1 MADSRKNL
9 FTRTAIILALIAWMM
24 VLGACSATQPSVSPD
39 VAKPL
44 ELKAIQSIS
53 TVQETDQFKVEVGS
67 DRLLTYT
74 SVKKPSPL
82 SVVLY
87 FPETVID
94 TAVTDSV
101 IDSDVVS
108 FITASAISTEG
119 QASRIEIGLKQ
130 DVPYEV
136 IRGESGLSIVFH
148 SFADQEDLETAM
160 NTDTGK
166 VSPALVVRQP
176 AIVTAS
182 QTTTEEM
189 PAVVEANQESSGTD
203 GVQSA
208 MASAADSPSTEKEP
222 SGLAWVNRIDFASE
236 EAGKSTVII
245 GTTHPVTYSIK
256 KKTDTWIQLR
266 LNKTNL
272 PDYRKHP
279 LVTTRFESAVNRIL
293 PVQKPEMKT
302 ETLFSFELRESV
314 PFFVE
319 QNENF
324 IMVHFEASSIP
335 PKPLAEA
342 DLPPWKTIMA
352 ELAIEDQA
360 ETTSV
365 SAQEPT
371 LTAGEKPVEAAA
383 ETGGVSMT
391 ALSSQRPKKYSGEKI
406 ALDFFETDIKNV
418 FRILR
423 EISGKN
429 FAIDKDVSGRVTLTL
444 DKPVPWDQVLDLVLR
459 MNQLGRVYEDDIIRI
474 ATLETL
480 KNEEEL
486 RAAKI
491 AAAQESLQQ
500 EKALE
505 PLVTEYIAVNYSN
518 ATTEILPHIKNI
530 LTPDRGT
537 VSVDTRNNQII
548 LTDTADKVWQVK
560 EIVNRIDKVTPQV
573 IIEARIA
580 EVNTDVS
587 SEFGFDW
594 DAQAGPA
601 ENNLLDGI
609 FNGDMAMNF
618 PAPSANSS
626 IGFNFARISGT
637 PFVLNAR
644 LNALETNG
652 DGKIISSPKI
662 VTLDNKKAKI
672 KQGIEYPYLER
683 DDTGGSSVSFKD
695 IDLLLEVTP
704 HVTPDNR
711 VSMEIMITKNDID
724 SITNGV
730 PSLSTN
736 EAETELLVNDGD
748 TIVIGGIMKTRK
760 TSATSGFPWLSKI
773 PVLGWF
779 FKTKADS
786 KESSE
791 LLIFITPK
799 IVKLE
804 QRQML

>member
-1 MADSRKNL
+1 
-9 FTRTAIILALIAWMM
+9 
-24 VLGACSATQPSVSPD
+24 
-39 VAKPL
+39 
-44 ELKAIQSIS
+44 
-53 TVQETDQFKVEVGS
+53 
-67 DRLLTYT
+67 
-74 SVKKPSPL
+74 
-82 SVVLY
+82 
-87 FPETVID
+87 
-94 TAVTDSV
+94 
-101 IDSDVVS
+101 
-108 FITASAISTEG
+108 
-119 QASRIEIGLKQ
+119 
-130 DVPYEV
+130 
-136 IRGESGLSIVFH
+136 
-148 SFADQEDLETAM
+148 
-160 NTDTGK
+160 
-166 VSPALVVRQP
+166 
-176 AIVTAS
+176 
-182 QTTTEEM
+182 M
-189 PAVVEANQESSGTD
+189 PAVVEASQESSG
-203 GVQSA
+203 
-208 MASAADSPSTEKEP
+208 ADSPSTEKEP
-222 SGLAWVNRIDFASE
+222 PGPAWVNRIDFASE

-256 KKTDTWIQLR
+256 KKTDTWVQLQ
-266 LNKTNL
+266 LNDTNL

-293 PVQKPEMKT
+293 PIQQPEMKT
-302 ETLFSFELRESV
+302 DTLFSFELRESV

-324 IMVHFEASSIP
+324 IMVHFEASSVP

-365 SAQEPT
+365 NAQG
-371 LTAGEKPVEAAA
+371 LTQTAEEKPVEAAA
-383 ETGGVSMT
+383 ETGDVSMI
-391 ALSSQRPKKYSGEKI
+391 ARPSPKPRKYSGEKI

-459 MNQLGRVYEDDIIRI
+459 MNQLGMVHEDDIIRI
-474 ATLETL
+474 ATLNTL
-480 KNEEEL
+480 KSEEEL
-486 RAAKI
+486 RAAKV
-491 AAAQESLQQ
+491 AAAQESIQQ

-530 LTPDRGT
+530 LTPERGT

-594 DAQAGPA
+594 DLNVGPA
-601 ENNLLDGI
+601 ENNMLDGVMDG
-609 FNGDMAMNF
+609 NMAMNF
-618 PAPSANSS
+618 PAAAASSS
-626 IGFNFARISGT
+626 IGFNFAKISGT

-652 DGKIISSPKI
+652 EGKVISSPKI
-662 VTLDNKKAKI
+662 VTLDNKKARI

-683 DDTGGSSVSFKD
+683 DDTGGSSVSFKN

-724 SITNGV
+724 SITQGV

-760 TSATSGFPWLSKI
+760 INASRGFPWLSKI

-779 FKTKADS
+779 FKTESDA

-804 QRQML
+804 QRQTL

>member
-9 FTRTAIILALIAWMM
+9 FTQTAIILTLIAWMM
-24 VLGACSATQPSVSPD
+24 VLGACSATQPSDSPD
-39 VAKPL
+39 VVKPP

-53 TVQETDQFKVEVGS
+53 TVQETDQFKVAVGS
-67 DRLLTYT
+67 NRLLTYT

-94 TAVTDSV
+94 GAVTDMV

-108 FITASAISTEG
+108 FISASAISTEG

-136 IRGESGLSIVFH
+136 IRGESGLSIVFNTL
-148 SFADQEDLETAM
+148 AGQKALETTM
-160 NTDTGK
+160 STGAETA
-166 VSPALVVRQP
+166 PTALVESQP
-176 AIVTAS
+176 VIVAAGE
-182 QTTTEEM
+182 TTTEEM
-189 PAVVEANQESSGTD
+189 PAVVQASQESSATEVGQD
-203 GVQSA
+203 A
-208 MASAADSPSTEKEP
+208 MTSAADSPSTEKD

-245 GTTHPVTYSIK
+245 GTTHPVTYTIK
-256 KKTDTWIQLR
+256 KKSDTWIQLQ
-266 LNKTNL
+266 LNDTNL

-342 DLPPWKTIMA
+342 DLPPWKTIVA
-352 ELAIEDQA
+352 ELALEDQA
-360 ETTSV
+360 EATGT
-365 SAQEPT
+365 SAQGMT
-371 LTAGEKPVEAAA
+371 QTTGEKPVEVAA
-383 ETGGVSMT
+383 ETGDVAMAS
-391 ALSSQRPKKYSGEKI
+391 LSSPQPRKYSGEKI

-459 MNQLGRVYEDDIIRI
+459 MNQLGKVYEDNIIRI
-474 ATLETL
+474 ATLSTL
-480 KNEEEL
+480 KDEEEL

-491 AAAQESLQQ
+491 AAAQDVIKQ

-505 PLVTEYIAVNYSN
+505 ALVTEYIAVNYSN
-518 ATTEILPHIKNI
+518 ATTEILPHVINI
-530 LTPDRGT
+530 LTPERGT
-537 VSVDTRNNQII
+537 VSVDTRNNQIV
-548 LTDTADKVWQVK
+548 LTDTPDKIWQVK

-594 DAQAGPA
+594 DLSVGPA
-601 ENNLLDGI
+601 NNDFLNGDLA
-609 FNGDMAMNF
+609 GDMAMNF
-618 PAPSANSS
+618 PAPAASSS
-626 IGFNFARISGT
+626 IGFNFAKLTGT
-637 PFVLNAR
+637 PVILNAR
-644 LNALETNG
+644 LNALEVNG
-652 DGKIISSPKI
+652 EGKIISSPKI
-662 VTLDNKKAKI
+662 VTLDNKKARI

-730 PSLSTN
+730 PAISTN

-760 TSATSGFPWLSKI
+760 INGSRGFPWLSKI

-779 FKTKADS
+779 FKTESDS

-791 LLIFITPK
+791 LLIFLTPK

-804 QRQML
+804 QRQTL

>member
-9 FTRTAIILALIAWMM
+9 FIQTAIILVLIAWMM
-24 VLGACSATQPSVSPD
+24 VLGACSAKQPSVSPD
-39 VAKPL
+39 VVKPL

-67 DRLLTYT
+67 NRLLTYT

-94 TAVTDSV
+94 GAETDIV

-108 FITASAISTEG
+108 FITASAISTDG

-130 DVPYEV
+130 DAPYEV
-136 IRGESGLSIVFH
+136 VRGESGLSVVFTTTV
-148 SFADQEDLETAM
+148 AGEKTLETTM
-160 NTDTGK
+160 NTGAETA
-166 VSPALVVRQP
+166 VPVQIENQP
-176 AIVTAS
+176 AIVVAS
-182 QTTTEEM
+182 ETTTE
-189 PAVVEANQESSGTD
+189 VVQD
-203 GVQSA
+203 A

-222 SGLAWVNRIDFASE
+222 AGLAWVNRIDFASE

-245 GTTHPVTYSIK
+245 GTTHPVTYSVK

-266 LNKTNL
+266 LNNTNL

-279 LVTTRFESAVNRIL
+279 LVTTRFESAVNRVL

-352 ELAIEDQA
+352 ELAIEDEA
-360 ETTSV
+360 ESTSA
-365 SAQEPT
+365 SAQG
-371 LTAGEKPVEAAA
+371 LTQPVEVEPVEAAA
-383 ETGGVSMT
+383 EVADVSVAT
-391 ALSSQRPKKYSGEKI
+391 LRSQGPKKYTGEKI

-444 DKPVPWDQVLDLVLR
+444 DNPVPWDQVLDLVLR
-459 MNQLGRVYEDDIIRI
+459 MNQLGKVHEDNIIRI
-474 ATLETL
+474 ATLNTL
-480 KNEEEL
+480 KDEEEL
-486 RAAKI
+486 RVAKI
-491 AAAQESLQQ
+491 AAVQESLEQK
-500 EKALE
+500 KALE

-537 VSVDTRNNQII
+537 VSVDARNNQII
-548 LTDTADKVWQVK
+548 LTDTADKIWQAK

-573 IIEARIA
+573 VIEARIA
-580 EVNTDVS
+580 EVNTDVA

-594 DAQAGPA
+594 DMQIGPA
-601 ENNLLDGI
+601 HNDMLNGDLA
-609 FNGDMAMNF
+609 GDMAMNF
-618 PAPSANSS
+618 PAPAATSS
-626 IGFNFARISGT
+626 VGFNFAKLTGT

-652 DGKIISSPKI
+652 EGKIISSPKV
-662 VTLDNKKAKI
+662 VTLDNKKARI

-711 VSMEIMITKNDID
+711 VSMEIMITKNDIA

-730 PSLSTN
+730 PAISTN

-760 TSATSGFPWLSKI
+760 INATRGFPWLSKI
-773 PVLGWF
+773 PVVGWF
-779 FKTKADS
+779 FRTEADS
-786 KESSE
+786 SESSE

>member
-9 FTRTAIILALIAWMM
+9 FTQTAIILALIAWMM
-24 VLGACSATQPSVSPD
+24 VLGACSATQPSASPD
-39 VAKPL
+39 VVKPL

-67 DRLLTYT
+67 NRLLTYT

-82 SVVLY
+82 GVVLY

-94 TAVTDSV
+94 GAVTDIV

-108 FITASAISTEG
+108 FITASAISTGG

-130 DVPYEV
+130 DAPYEV
-136 IRGESGLSIVFH
+136 IRGESGLSIVFNKV
-148 SFADQEDLETAM
+148 AGPKALETAI
-160 NTDTGK
+160 NTDAENASSAR
-166 VSPALVVRQP
+166 VESQS
-176 AIVTAS
+176 AIVAAGE
-182 QTTTEEM
+182 TTTEEM
-189 PAVVEANQESSGTD
+189 PAVVEASQESSG
-203 GVQSA
+203 
-208 MASAADSPSTEKEP
+208 ADSPSTEKEP
-222 SGLAWVNRIDFASE
+222 PGPAWVNRIDFASE

-256 KKTDTWIQLR
+256 KKTDTWIQLQ
-266 LNKTNL
+266 LNDTNL

-293 PVQKPEMKT
+293 PIQQPEMKT
-302 ETLFSFELRESV
+302 DTLFSFELRESV

-324 IMVHFEASSIP
+324 IMVHFEASSVP

-352 ELAIEDQA
+352 QLAIEDQA

-365 SAQEPT
+365 NAQG
-371 LTAGEKPVEAAA
+371 LTQIAEGKPVEAAA
-383 ETGGVSMT
+383 ETGDVSMI
-391 ALSSQRPKKYSGEKI
+391 ARPSPKTRKYSGEKI

-444 DKPVPWDQVLDLVLR
+444 DKPVPWDQVLELVLR
-459 MNQLGRVYEDDIIRI
+459 MNQLGMVHEDDIIRI
-474 ATLETL
+474 ATLNTL
-480 KNEEEL
+480 KSEEEL
-486 RAAKI
+486 RAAKV
-491 AAAQESLQQ
+491 AAAQESIQQ

-530 LTPDRGT
+530 LTPERGT

-594 DAQAGPA
+594 DLNVGPA
-601 ENNLLDGI
+601 ENNMLDGVMDG
-609 FNGDMAMNF
+609 NMAMNF
-618 PAPSANSS
+618 PAAAASSS
-626 IGFNFARISGT
+626 IGFNFAKISGT

-652 DGKIISSPKI
+652 EGKVISSPKI
-662 VTLDNKKAKI
+662 VTLDNKKARI

-683 DDTGGSSVSFKD
+683 DDTGGSSVSFKN

-724 SITNGV
+724 SITQGV

-760 TSATSGFPWLSKI
+760 INASRGFPWLSKI

-779 FKTKADS
+779 FKTESEA

-804 QRQML
+804 QRQTL